1 MVRIRM
7 HSSVAKHTNEIIA
20 LCKRYGVLRL
30 EVFGSAARGVDF
42 DEKRSDVDLI
52 AQFDKK
58 FMKFTLSDFF
68 AFAEELE
75 KIIGRKIDLSEDVP
89 IKNPYLRQ
97 AINSSRELVYAA

>member
-1 MVRIRM
+1 M
-7 HSSVAKHTNEIIA
+7 HNSVAKHTNEIIA
-20 LCKRYGVLRL
+20 LCKKYGVLRL

-42 DEKRSDVDLI
+42 DEERSDVDLI

-58 FMKFTLSDFF
+58 HKKFTLSDFF
-68 AFAEELE
+68 GFAEELE
-75 KIIGRKIDLSEDVP
+75 KIIDRKVDLSEDVA